1 MDIIWLITHEWT
13 NRMSSRPSGFYGQ
26 PFFRD
31 GESSSCWFVPGVLL
45 TWGKPRYFQWIK
57 DWKTPPHHL
66 QWKTK
71 TSFHL
76 NTPCKTLPRTRRA
89 KAEAMQM
96 LQKLLKLVWNERHFC
111 IRILGFSSWLN
122 WGWERLI
129 LIILKKFNDIC
140 LKSEIRET
148 SQNCMIRPQRKGILD
163 SMGCISHF
171 KAQDSGFHS
180 ESLIDTRLIPQAKI
194 S

>member
-1 MDIIWLITHEWT
+1 MDIIWYYPWMNQSNVMTSI
-13 NRMSSRPSGFYGQ
+13 GFYGQ
-26 PFFRD
+26 RFFRD

-66 QWKTK
+66 QWNRRKTK
-71 TSFHL
+71 TFFHL
-76 NTPCKTLPRTRRA
+76 NIPCNTLPLTRRA
-89 KAEAMQM
+89 KAEAMQL
-96 LQKLLKLVWNERHFC
+96 LQKLVWNQSHFC
-111 IRILGFSSWLN
+111 FRILGFSSWLN

-148 SQNCMIRPQRKGILD
+148 SQNCMIGHNERGFWIPWAVFH
-163 SMGCISHF
+163 IS
-171 KAQDSGFHS
+171 KPRIQDF
-180 ESLIDTRLIPQAKI
+180 TVKV
-194 S
+194 